1 MRDPFLVKFVV
12 KGSDDRII
20 SGTTGIS
27 TPRKNHTSVVLVELG
42 SVLVELLQ
50 FTRSLT
56 VKPIVT
62 SVPFVVYH
70 LHRKPLT
77 KHI

>member
-1 MRDPFLVKFVV
+1 MRDPSHVKLVV
-12 KGSDDRII
+12 KGSDVKITLEI
-20 SGTTGIS
+20 TGIS
-27 TPRKNHTSVVLVELG
+27 TPRRNHTSVVLVELG